1 MKKKIISLLLAL
13 TLCLCLALTVSAEE
27 TYYYVYDEAYL
38 LTADEEAALAEKL
51 ADLSQQYNAQIL
63 VVTVDDLDSAD
74 VDWYLNSLYDVMGFG
89 YGENHDGVM
98 LMLSMKERDWRIL
111 SNGYA
116 GEAITEQ
123 EIEWIGDI
131 IVSDLSDGNY
141 ATAFDLYADEVAYYL
156 DGYINGFPFDAG
168 ATLLTSLVTG
178 LIVAWIVTA
187 VLKGQLKSVRK
198 QDQANSYIK
207 PGSLQ
212 VTLQNDLYLYRNVT
226 RTKKAETSSSGSSR
240 SGGSRS
246 TGGGKF

>member
-1 MKKKIISLLLAL
+1 MNRKIISAILAL
-13 TLCLCLALTVSAEE
+13 TLCFCLAISVSATE
-27 TYYYVYDEAYL
+27 TAHVYDDASL
-38 LTADEEAALAEKL
+38 LTAGEEAALAEKL

-63 VVTVDDLDSAD
+63 VVTIESLDGVD
-74 VDWYLNSLYDVMGFG
+74 VDWFLNYLYDEMGFG

-98 LMLSMKERDWRIL
+98 LMLSMAERDWRIL

-156 DGYINGFPFDAG
+156 DGYLNGFPFDAFS
-168 ATLLTSLVTG
+168 TLITSLIIGLIVG
-178 LIVAWIVTA
+178 LIVAS

-198 QDQANSYIK
+198 QERANSYIK
-207 PGSLQ
+207 PGSMQ

-226 RTKKAETSSSGSSR
+226 RTKRETPKSSGSSG